1 MNKITYTVEVEDGYK
16 EWFLNGKLHREDGP
30 AVEDSNGHKSWYING
45 NLHREDGPAIE
56 WSNGYKLWYING
68 VKYTESE
75 FKAKTQTSKNI
86 TVAELEKLLGYKIKI
101 ISKT

>member
-1 MNKITYTVEVEDGYK
+1 
-16 EWFLNGKLHREDGP
+16 
-30 AVEDSNGHKSWYING
+30 
-45 NLHREDGPAIE
+45 
-56 WSNGYKLWYING
+56 

-75 FKAKTQTSKNI
+75 FKIKIQTSKDI